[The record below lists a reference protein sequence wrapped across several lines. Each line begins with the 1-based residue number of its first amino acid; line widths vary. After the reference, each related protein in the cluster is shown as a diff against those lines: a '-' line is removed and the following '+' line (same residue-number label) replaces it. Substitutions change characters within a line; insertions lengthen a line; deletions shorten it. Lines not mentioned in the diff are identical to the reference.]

1 MELPPLAWSV
11 SLRGDQLFILDE
23 TKLPEEQAYI
33 TAGNY
38 LEAAQA
44 IAEMKTRAF
53 GQVLTLFYTFLLTAQ
68 HNRGEDP
75 GVIIPRLRKVAWTLE
90 RSRPTFGF
98 KELNSRVLRWA
109 EKAQE
114 EGKDVAAFLEDH
126 IHAYLDTLKTMRLK
140 RAGYAASLLA
150 DGDVLLTHC
159 NVSGEMVLIGRGCRE
174 AGKTVRFI
182 ATETRPY
189 FQGRLTSWELAE
201 DGFDVT
207 IVPDN
212 AVGTLLAGGYCQK
225 VLVGSDRV
233 AVNGDIVNKVGT
245 FQLAVAAGVYQV
257 PFYVLVQDPGTT
269 ATGEEI
275 PLEERGMEEVLT
287 YKGKRVYPEEVDGYY
302 PAFDLTPAR
311 YITRLITFGG
321 VIDPRELP
329 QAWNTLRETTDA

>member
-11 SLRGDQLFILDE
+11 SLKDDKIYILDE
-23 TKLPEEQAYI
+23 TKLPEERVYI
-33 TAGNY
+33 AVADY

-44 IAEMKTRAF
+44 IGEMKTRAF
-53 GQVLTLFYTFLLTAQ
+53 GQVLTLFYTFLLTACQ
-68 HNRGEDP
+68 NRGEDP
-75 GVIIPRLRKVAWTLE
+75 DVLLPRLRKVAFALE
-90 RSRPTFGF
+90 QARPTFGF
-98 KELNSRVLRWA
+98 KDLNGKVLRWA
-109 EKAQE
+109 EIAKE
-114 EGKDVAAFLEDH
+114 NGKDIPSFLEEH
-126 IHAYLDTLKTMRLK
+126 ILAFLDTLKSMRLQ
-140 RAGYAASLLA
+140 RAGYASSLIA

-159 NVSGEMVLIGRGCRE
+159 NVSGEMVLIGRRCRE
-174 AGKTVRFI
+174 TGKTVRFF

-212 AVGTLLAGGYCQK
+212 AVGTLLAEGQCQK

-245 FQLAVAAGVYQV
+245 FQLAVAAKTCQV
-257 PFYVLVQDPGTT
+257 PFYVLVQDPGAT

-275 PLEERGMEEVLT
+275 PLEERDMQEVLS
-287 YKGKRVYPEEVDGYY
+287 YKGRRLYPEKVDGYY
-302 PAFDLTPAR
+302 PAFDLTPSS
-311 YITRLITFGG
+311 YITRLVTFGG

-329 QAWNTLRETTDA
+329 QAWKKVQGAMRG

>member
-11 SLRGDQLFILDE
+11 AIRDDRLYILDE
-23 TKLPEEQAYI
+23 TKLPEEKVYI
-33 TAGNY
+33 AVADY
-38 LEAAQA
+38 LEAAQV

-53 GQVLTLFYTFLLTAQ
+53 GQVLTLFYTFLLTAR

-75 GVIIPRLRKVAWTLE
+75 EVILPRLRKVAWTLE
-90 RSRPTFGF
+90 HARPTFGF
-98 KELNSRVLRWA
+98 KDLNKKVLRWA
-109 EKAQE
+109 ETAKE
-114 EGKDVAAFLEDH
+114 EGKDIPSFLEEH
-126 IHAYLDTLKTMRLK
+126 ILAFLDTLKSMRLQ
-140 RAGYAASLLA
+140 RADYASSLIG
-150 DGDVLLTHC
+150 DGDVVLTHC
-159 NVSGEMVLIGRGCRE
+159 NVSGEMVLIGRRCRE
-174 AGKTVRFI
+174 TGKTVRFF

-212 AVGTLLAGGYCQK
+212 GVGTLLAAGQCQK

-233 AVNGDIVNKVGT
+233 ALNGDIVNKVGT
-245 FQLAVAAGVYQV
+245 FQLAVAAKTCQV

-275 PLEERGMEEVLT
+275 PLEERDMQEVLS
-287 YKGKRVYPEEVDGYY
+287 YKGRRLYPEKVDAFY
-302 PAFDLTPAR
+302 PAFDLTPAS

-321 VIDPRELP
+321 IIDPHELP
-329 QAWNTLRETTDA
+329 QAWEKAQGAMGG